1 MECFLI
7 FILFFCFGSEAVLT
21 QTVATGGT
29 VTLSCTFS
37 GGTLVDDTHFPW
49 WIQHRLENV
58 PRRILYRSGIRP
70 SGIPDR
76 FSGSKSGNIMSMT
89 ITGALLEDEGDYYC
103 VAWTEDAWHSG
114 QVRWRNETKSCLTL
128 SLPPSLPRQPLLPS
142 DSHQTSDALL
152 RTVFAKP
159 GGARETPASPYF
171 SDEAPVTFGVQAQ
184 STPGKASL
192 EVAAHIPLKVRVVW
206 QFHIVFILLMAWLF
220 SFQGRWLTSSSPSF
234 L

>member
-1 MECFLI
+1 M
-7 FILFFCFGSEAVLT
+7 ILTSIGPSVQQLESMTSHEA
-21 QTVATGGT
+21 VATGGT

-103 VAWTEDAWHSG
+103 VAWTEDAWHRCKTPDSLSSLQIFIG
-114 QVRWRNETKSCLTL
+114 TSQLQDKATL
-128 SLPPSLPRQPLLPS
+128 KTL
-142 DSHQTSDALL
+142 
-152 RTVFAKP
+152 
-159 GGARETPASPYF
+159 
-171 SDEAPVTFGVQAQ
+171 
-184 STPGKASL
+184 
-192 EVAAHIPLKVRVVW
+192 
-206 QFHIVFILLMAWLF
+206 
-220 SFQGRWLTSSSPSF
+220 
-234 L
+234 